1 MNKPSPKVIGA
12 FVTAALLLM
21 VGMVMFLGS
30 SSLLS
35 QNTRFI
41 LFFDQSVNGLN
52 EGSMVKFRGVPV
64 GSVERIMI
72 RAEGQDPSSTAIP
85 VIIKIDRSRLE
96 NDLGV
101 MDRAFDPSYI
111 ETSIDRGLVAELSL
125 ESFITGQLF
134 VEFSFAPERRNDV
147 QRHLEGESEMMEIP
161 TLSSSLDEIT
171 DDVASIIADLS
182 ELDIDKLNNNIN
194 RVLENTANVLE
205 GIDSKGI
212 SRSVK
217 GAADSITSFIE
228 SGEFSKTLEEAR
240 LALKE
245 ISSTVKS
252 FNLEGG
258 PLAAKLDTWTS
269 SLTTTLE
276 ELQKLSS
283 KTGEMMAPDGSL
295 RYELESMLRELSRAA
310 RSIRTLSD
318 YLEENPNSILTGR
331 PRPE

>member
-1 MNKPSPKVIGA
+1 MNKPRPKIIGA
-12 FVTAALLLM
+12 FVTAALLLL

-41 LFFDQSVNGLN
+41 LFFDQSINGLN

-72 RAEGQDPSSTAIP
+72 RAEGQRPESTAIP
-85 VIIKIDRSRLE
+85 VIIRIDRTRME

-101 MDRAFDPSYI
+101 VDPAFDPSTI
-111 ETSIDRGLVAELSL
+111 EDSIERGLVAELSL

-134 VEFSFAPERRNDV
+134 VEFSFRPERSPGLQN
-147 QRHLEGESEMMEIP
+147 HLLADSGVMAIP
-161 TLSSSLDEIT
+161 TLSSSLDDIT
-171 DDVASIIADLS
+171 DDVASIIADLN
-182 ELDIDKLNNNIN
+182 ELDIDRLNNNIN
-194 RVLENTANVLE
+194 RVLVNTAKVLE

-212 SRSVK
+212 SRSVTE
-217 GAADSITSFIE
+217 AADSFTDFIE
-228 SGEFSKTLEEAR
+228 SGELTKTLRSAQ

-245 ISSTVKS
+245 INTTVKS
-252 FNLEGG
+252 FNLEEG
-258 PLAAKLDTWTS
+258 PLATELNTWTS
-269 SLTTTLE
+269 SLTTTLQ
-276 ELQKLSS
+276 ELQKLTSQ
-283 KTGEMMAPDGSL
+283 TGEMMAPDGSM

-310 RSIRTLSD
+310 RSIRALSD

>member
-1 MNKPSPKVIGA
+1 MNKPSPKIIGA

-21 VGMVMFLGS
+21 IGMVMFLGS

-72 RAEGQDPSSTAIP
+72 RAEGQDPTSTAIP
-85 VIIKIDRSRLE
+85 VIIKIDRTRLE
-96 NDLGV
+96 NELGV
-101 MDRAFDPSYI
+101 VNAAFDPSNI
-111 ETSIDRGLVAELSL
+111 EDSIERGLVAELSL

-134 VEFSFAPERRNDV
+134 VEFSFRPDRSSGLKG
-147 QRHLEGESEMMEIP
+147 HLADNSEMMAIP

-182 ELDIDKLNNNIN
+182 ELDIDRLNNNIN
-194 RVLENTANVLE
+194 RVLVNTADVLE

-212 SRSVK
+212 SRSVTA
-217 GAADSITSFIE
+217 AADSVTAFIE
-228 SGEFSKTLEEAR
+228 SGEFSKTLENAQ
-240 LALKE
+240 LALEE
-245 ISSTVKS
+245 ISRTVRS
-252 FNLEGG
+252 LNLEEG

-269 SLTTTLE
+269 GLTATLE
-276 ELQKLSS
+276 ELQKVTAQ
-283 KTGEMMAPDGSL
+283 TGEMMAPDGSL
-295 RYELESMLRELSRAA
+295 RYELESMLRELGRAA
-310 RSIRTLSD
+310 RSIRVLSD

>member
-1 MNKPSPKVIGA
+1 MNKPSPKFIGA
-12 FVTAALLLM
+12 FVTAALLLA

-30 SSLLS
+30 SSFLS
-35 QNTRFI
+35 KNTRFI

-72 RAEGQDPSSTAIP
+72 RAEGQRPESTAIP
-85 VIIKIDRSRLE
+85 VVIKIDRTRLE

-101 MDRAFDPSYI
+101 VDAAFDPSNVDD
-111 ETSIDRGLVAELSL
+111 SIQRGLVAELSL

-134 VEFSFAPERRNDV
+134 VEFSFRPDRSPGR
-147 QRHLEGESEMMEIP
+147 QGHLGDGSELMAIP

-182 ELDIDKLNNNIN
+182 ELDIDRLNNNIN
-194 RVLENTANVLE
+194 RVLENTAIVLE
-205 GIDSKGI
+205 GIDSEGI
-212 SRSVK
+212 SRSVA
-217 GAADSITSFIE
+217 GAADSVTFFIE
-228 SGEFSKTLEEAR
+228 SGELSETLQNAQ

-245 ISSTVKS
+245 ISRTVNS
-252 FNLEGG
+252 FNLEEG
-258 PLAAKLDTWTS
+258 PLAAKLNTWTS
-269 SLTTTLE
+269 SLTTTLK

-283 KTGEMMAPDGSL
+283 QTGEMMAPDGSL

-310 RSIRTLSD
+310 RSIRALSD

-331 PRPE
+331 SRPE